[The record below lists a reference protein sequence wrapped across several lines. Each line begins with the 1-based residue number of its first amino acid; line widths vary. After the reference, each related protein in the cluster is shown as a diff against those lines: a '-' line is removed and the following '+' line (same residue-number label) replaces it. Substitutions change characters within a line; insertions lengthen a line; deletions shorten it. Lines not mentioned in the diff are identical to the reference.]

1 MKARTLVSRLLA
13 TALCLGGL
21 VGIGFSVILLF
32 AAFIK
37 GSGIREV
44 LAVLLSLG
52 FLALF
57 AWTMHVGMLLFTD
70 KPKGWR
76 MATLLYATQIP
87 VLGTSWIRYDWFTGI
102 NLDALLAHANATW
115 DLGLNGRM
123 GAASH
128 LYIFG
133 GQSATYFGINLF
145 ALLAC
150 ILLLKLSRTRQ
161 PAAPVG

>member
-44 LAVLLSLG
+44 LAVLFSLG

-57 AWTMHVGMLLFTD
+57 AWAMHVGMLLFTD

-87 VLGTSWIRYDWFTGI
+87 VLGTSWIRYDWFTGTS
-102 NLDALLAHANATW
+102 LDALLTHTNATL
-115 DLGLNGRM
+115 DMRVDAHV

-128 LYIFG
+128 LFFFG
-133 GQSATYFGINLF
+133 GHHPNYFGINLF

-161 PAAPVG
+161 LAEPVG